1 MSFILKKSEPFTKDE
16 IVRLIAENSKVLD
29 ENLELIGKGLG
40 TRTEKWCDL
49 VGIGNDNQLVILEVE
64 ERYTDRM
71 LSSIFCKLDSV
82 WDNIDTIAQLYP
94 AHRIE
99 KNCFPR
105 MIIIA
110 PSYPHSFIRSLGYFA
125 YRIKM
130 DLFTY
135 KSLES
140 EKGRGLLVEPV
151 DTKGNYGNMLKAD
164 KRALKLSSLGAGTQ
178 VTTEEIMEFL
188 H

>member
-1 MSFILKKSEPFTKDE
+1 MSFIVKTGEPFTKE
-16 IVRLIAENSKVLD
+16 EVTRLIAENIKVLD
-29 ENLELIGKGLG
+29 EHLELIDESLG
-40 TRTEKWCDL
+40 TRTEKWSDL
-49 VGIGNDNQLVILEVE
+49 VGINNDNQLVIIEVE

-82 WDNIDTIAQLYP
+82 WDNMETIARLYP
-94 AHRIE
+94 AYGIE
-99 KNCFPR
+99 KNRFPR
-105 MIIIA
+105 LIILA
-110 PSYPHSFIRSLGYFA
+110 PSYPNSFIITRGYFT
-125 YRIKM
+125 YRIRM

-135 KSLES
+135 KSLDS

-151 DTKGNYGNMLKAD
+151 ETKNYCGNMLKAD
-164 KRALKLSSLGAGTQ
+164 KRALKHSSLATGMQ

>member
-1 MSFILKKSEPFTKDE
+1 VSFIVKTGEPFTKDE
-16 IVRLIAENSKVLD
+16 VTRLIAENIKVLD
-29 ENLELIGKGLG
+29 EHLELIGERLG
-40 TRTEKWCDL
+40 TRTEKWSDL
-49 VGIGNDNQLVILEVE
+49 VGIGNDHQLVIIEVE

-82 WDNIDTIAQLYP
+82 WDNMETIARLYP
-94 AHRIE
+94 SYEIE

-105 MIIIA
+105 VIILA
-110 PSYPHSFIRSLGYFA
+110 PSYPNSFIRSRGYFT
-125 YRIKM
+125 YRIRM

-135 KSLES
+135 KSLDS
-140 EKGRGLLVEPV
+140 ERGRGLLVEPV
-151 DTKGNYGNMLKAD
+151 VTKNYYGNRLKAD
-164 KRALKLSSLGAGTQ
+164 KRGLNHSELVTGVQ

>member
-1 MSFILKKSEPFTKDE
+1 MPFILKTSESFTKDE
-16 IVRLIAENSKVLD
+16 VTRLISENSKVLD
-29 ENLELIGKGLG
+29 ENLQLIGNSLG

-49 VGIGNDNQLVILEVE
+49 VGIGNDNQLVIIEVE

-82 WDNIDTIAQLYP
+82 WDNMVTIAQLYP
-94 AHRIE
+94 TYGIE
-99 KNCFPR
+99 RSCLPR
-105 MIIIA
+105 VIIVA
-110 PSYPHSFIRSLGYFA
+110 PTYPNSFIRSLGYLT
-125 YRIKM
+125 YRIRM

-135 KSLES
+135 KSLDS

-151 DTKGNYGNMLKAD
+151 ETKGNYGNMFKAD
-164 KRALKLSSLGAGTQ
+164 KRTPKLPSLGTGTQ
-178 VTTEEIMEFL
+178 LTTEEIMEFL

>member
-1 MSFILKKSEPFTKDE
+1 MSFIVKTGEPFTKDE
-16 IVRLIAENSKVLD
+16 VTRIIAENSKVLD
-29 ENLELIGKGLG
+29 EHLQLIGRRLG

-49 VGIGNDNQLVILEVE
+49 VGIGNDNQLVIIEVE

-82 WDNIDTIAQLYP
+82 WDNIETIAQLYP
-94 AHRIE
+94 AYGIQ
-99 KNCFPR
+99 KNSFPR
-105 MIIIA
+105 AIILA
-110 PSYPHSFIRSLGYFA
+110 PSYSNSFIRSLGYCT
-125 YRIKM
+125 YRVRM

-151 DTKGNYGNMLKAD
+151 ETKGNYGNMLKAD
-164 KRALKLSSLGAGTQ
+164 KRELKQPSLGTGTQ